1 MKCPP
6 NRECGENDFLAV
18 LNTAQ
23 IQNRNSLQN
32 SWMFR
37 SYTCIQVS
45 PLRLCPGW
53 QKMLIEQ
60 TISGIT
66 FNQSLRFLQSHRSW
80 MHKHYWYFY
89 NQEHVWRINLTE
101 VGNRNLLLSQAN
113 SQEMSTTHFL
123 NIKFSVT
130 FYTCFDNPRRS
141 LPFLLGT
148 FAILWKETVY
158 FMSVSPH
165 KKNLPPLHKWLWNL
179 YWDFLKY
186 A

>member
-1 MKCPP
+1 MECLP

-23 IQNRNSLQN
+23 IQNRNCLQN

-37 SYTCIQVS
+37 SYTCIQIS
-45 PLRLCPGW
+45 PLGLCSGW

-89 NQEHVWRINLTE
+89 SKEHVWRINLTE
-101 VGNRNLLLSQAN
+101 AGNRNLLLSQAN
-113 SQEMSTTHFL
+113 SQEISTIHFL
-123 NIKFSVT
+123 NIKFSAT
-130 FYTCFDNPRRS
+130 FYTCFDNPIRS
-141 LPFLLGT
+141 LSYLLGT
-148 FAILWKETVY
+148 FAILWNETIS
-158 FMSVSPH
+158 FMSVAPH
-165 KKNLPPLHKWLWNL
+165 RKNLTPLNKWLWNL